1 MQFITD
7 GPDIPDALLQAHEE
21 GRVVFFCGAG
31 ISYPA
36 GLPGF
41 KGLVDSIY
49 KIIGTARE
57 EIEELAF
64 EDNKYDAT
72 LDLLEKRLQGRRIA
86 VRRALAEALKPNL
99 RRKGAMDTHSALLR
113 LGRNQEGKTRLVTTN
128 FDNVFHKAARRDGVK
143 FDTYS
148 APMLPVP
155 KNSRWDGVVYLHGL
169 LTSSQDEASLNRL
182 VITSGDFGLAYLTE
196 RWAAR
201 FVSELFRN
209 YVVCFVGYSINDPVL
224 RYMMDALAA
233 DRMQGEI
240 TPQAWAFADYE
251 SGQEHKKTIEWEAKG
266 VTPILYHIP
275 VSAKGIPDH
284 SALHKTLHAW
294 ADTYRDGAL
303 GKERIVVNHAL
314 SRPSASTQQDDY
326 VGRMLWALSDKSGL
340 PARQFADFDPV
351 PSLDWLIEAFEKRSF
366 QHRDLS
372 RFGVT
377 PRSEVDDKLT
387 FSLVSR
393 PAPYALTPNMGLF
406 DSSNDAVKWDAVMFQ
421 IARWLI
427 RHLNDPVLII
437 SLAGNGGTPHR
448 RLRMMIQK
456 RLQEIDELQNA
467 DNISELDRI
476 RESAPNAIPSPLM
489 RKLWGLVLSRR
500 VKSFITEPDLYQWVN
515 LVKTGGMTGVMRLE
529 LRDMLAPCVL
539 LKQPFR
545 FTKILGDTD
554 EQKQLRDL
562 VDWELQLKIDH
573 VKGTLESL
581 PADLQKSV
589 FKDMLDDLQQLLR
602 DALDLLHELDEADEF
617 QDLSHWHLPSI
628 IPHWQNRG
636 YEEWVV
642 LIEYLRDGW
651 LALYDSNH
659 DRARQIAISWYH
671 LPYPTFKRLA
681 FFAAS
686 QNDCVS
692 SSVWVEWLVEDNARW
707 LWSVDTGRE
716 VFRLLVLQGMHLTS
730 DDQEKLESA
739 ILAGPPP
746 RNKSSEGLDQD
757 QWHRIVQHEI
767 WKYLSKLGSSGIQ
780 LGTQATEYLHNVS
793 EASPEWKL
801 ADNQS
806 DEFSH
811 WMSGTGDP
819 DFESFTK
826 SDKAPDDLRELV
838 QWLRDAP
845 EVDRRNRNDDWR
857 DVCELRFDDSVAAL
871 ETLAEENVWPIGRW
885 REALQV
891 WGKES
896 LTRSSWNAVAPLVSK
911 MPDVEFSEVVHSV
924 SWWTESCANSIGTH
938 RNEFWSLCRRIL
950 ELPLNESSRIT
961 RNGRP
966 IDAPVTEAINHPVG
980 HITEALVKDWL
991 ARKPRD
997 NDSLPG
1003 ELTAFLTEICQL
1015 NVARYRHGRVIL
1027 AANLIAL
1034 FRVDRMW
1041 VESYLLPIFS
1051 WQNCSE
1057 AKGVWEGFLWS
1068 PRLYKPLLDAFKENF
1083 LNTAEHYDA
1092 LGEHR
1097 HQYVQLLTLAALE
1110 VKDGFTTAEFQS
1122 AIDHLPSEGL
1132 VSVVQALKQAL
1143 DGAADQREAY
1153 WENRILPFWQGI
1165 WPKSRNRSSP
1175 RVSDLLAQLI
1185 ITSETSFPKALQ
1197 MVQDWL
1203 EPIDNLYYV
1212 LHLLEGSSLCT
1223 QFPQQAIEFLS
1234 IIINSQPFI
1243 PQELRT
1249 CLNDITKADPRIS
1262 QSRAYMR
1269 LDELS
1274 RRNSL

>member
-1 MQFITD
+1 MQFITN

-41 KGLVDSIY
+41 KGLVTSIY

-57 EIEELAF
+57 EIEEIAF
-64 EDNKYDAT
+64 EQEKFDAT

-86 VRRALAEALKPNL
+86 VRRALAEALQPKL

-128 FDNVFHKAARRDGVK
+128 FDNVFHKAARRDGVN

-169 LTSSQDEASLNRL
+169 LTGSQDETSLNRL

-233 DRMQGEI
+233 DRMQGEF

-251 SGQEHKKTIEWEAKG
+251 SGQEHKKTVEWEAKG
-266 VTPILYHIP
+266 VTPILYHAP
-275 VSAKGIPDH
+275 VSTKGIPDH

-294 ADTYRDGAL
+294 AETYRDGAL

-366 QHRDLS
+366 QHIDLP

-377 PRSEVDDKLT
+377 PRAEVDDKLT

-393 PAPYALTPNMGLF
+393 PAPYSLTPYMGLF
-406 DSSNDAVKWDAVMFQ
+406 DNATDAVRWDDVMFQ

-427 RHLNDPVLII
+427 RHLNDPRLVI
-437 SLAGNGGTPHR
+437 SLAGNGGSLHGR
-448 RLRMMIQK
+448 FRMMIQK
-456 RLQEIDELQNA
+456 KLQEIDAMQSG

-489 RKLWGLVLSRR
+489 RKLWGLILSRR
-500 VKSFITEPDLYQWVN
+500 VKSFYREPDLYQWVA
-515 LVKTGGMTGVMRLE
+515 LIKTEGLTGAMRLD

-539 LKQPFR
+539 LKQQFR
-545 FTKILGDTD
+545 LSKILEDTD

-562 VDWELQLKIDH
+562 VDWELHLKTND

-581 PADLQKSV
+581 PANLQQSI
-589 FKDMLDDLQQLLR
+589 FKEMLDDLQQLLR
-602 DALDLLHELDEADEF
+602 DALDLLHELEDADEF
-617 QDLSHWHLPSI
+617 QDPSHWHLPSI
-628 IPHWQNRG
+628 TPHWQNRG
-636 YEEWVV
+636 YQEWVV

-651 LALYDSNH
+651 LTLYDSNH
-659 DRARQIAISWYH
+659 DRARQIAMSWFH

-686 QNDCVS
+686 QNGCIS
-692 SSVWVEWLVEDNARW
+692 SSVWVDWLVEDNARW

-730 DDQEKLESA
+730 DYQEKLESA
-739 ILAGPPP
+739 ILAGPP
-746 RNKSSEGLDQD
+746 RSQYSEDLGHDR
-757 QWHRIVQHEI
+757 WHRIVQHEI
-767 WKYLSKLGSSGIQ
+767 WKYLSKLGLSGIQ
-780 LGTQATEYLHNVS
+780 LGTQAAEYLHDVS
-793 EASPEWKL
+793 KANPKWKL

-811 WMSGTGDP
+811 WMSVTGDP
-819 DFESFTK
+819 DFDSFTK
-826 SDKAPDDLRELV
+826 SEKAPEDLQELV
-838 QWLRDAP
+838 KWLKESPD
-845 EVDRRNRNDDWR
+845 VDRHNRNDDWR
-857 DVCELRFDDSVAAL
+857 DVCELRFEDSVVSL
-871 ETLAEENVWPIGRW
+871 STLAEENEWPEGRW

-891 WGKES
+891 WGKDS
-896 LTRSSWNAVAPLVSK
+896 MTHRSWEAAAPLVSK
-911 MPDVEFSEVVHSV
+911 MPDDKFSKVVHSV
-924 SWWTESCANSIGTH
+924 SWWTESCAKSIDIH
-938 RNEFWSLCRRIL
+938 LDEFWSLCRRIL
-950 ELPLNESSRIT
+950 ELPLDESTRIT
-961 RNGRP
+961 SNGRP
-966 IDAPVTEAINHPVG
+966 INSPVTEAINHPVG
-980 HITEALVKDWL
+980 HITEALVNYWL
-991 ARKPRD
+991 ASKPRD
-997 NDSLPG
+997 NDTLPG
-1003 ELTAFLTEICQL
+1003 ELSAFFSEICQL
-1015 NVARYRHGRVIL
+1015 DVARYRHGRVIL

-1034 FRVDRMW
+1034 FRVDRSW

-1051 WQNCSE
+1051 WQNHSE
-1057 AKGVWEGFLWS
+1057 ARGGWEGFLWS
-1068 PRLYKPLLDAFKENF
+1068 PRLYKPLLDAFKDNF
-1083 LNTAEHYDA
+1083 LNTAEHYDD

-1097 HQYVQLLTLAALE
+1097 HQYVQLLTLAALD
-1110 VKDGFTTAEFQS
+1110 VKEGFTAAEFQS
-1122 AIDHLPSEGL
+1122 AIGHLPSEGL
-1132 VSVVQALKQAL
+1132 VSVVQTLKQAL
-1143 DGAADQREAY
+1143 DGAAGQRESY
-1153 WENRILPFWQGI
+1153 WENRILPFWHDI

-1175 RVSDLLAQLI
+1175 KISDLLAQLI
-1185 ITSETSFPKALQ
+1185 ITSETSFPKALK

-1203 EPIDNLYYV
+1203 GQIDNLYYV
-1212 LHLLEGSSLCT
+1212 LHLLEGTSLCT

-1234 IIINSQPFI
+1234 IIIVNSPFI
-1243 PQELRT
+1243 PQELRK
-1249 CLNDITKADPRIS
+1249 CLNDITNADPAIS
-1262 QSRAYMR
+1262 QSLAYMR
-1269 LDELS
+1269 LDELL
-1274 RRNSL
+1274 RRSNL